1 MSRRHKPPSSVRPE
15 RTLTRCGLW
24 ATGPTQLQLPFEAT
38 GLSERIHASGRL
50 QLSPDYDVFAW
61 LCERWQRQPTP
72 SGWMRPTLYEVGSA
86 LYGRPPSNA
95 DYRQLRAA
103 LDRLAWVA
111 VTIDGY
117 DIETGRLD
125 DRQLSSS
132 NLVELRRP
140 QDDPDGLQR
149 PSIRFAEWL
158 RQALAEERVVRMP
171 WRTLR
176 SFGRNHQLAK
186 RLWLYL
192 AAERWKRQGAGD
204 VEATWIRCG
213 DQLEAAL
220 GMDYD
225 RPRAARAALKRAC
238 VTIRRTDARYAAG
251 ALDVVQVARHN
262 WRIAAERPTWEAWR
276 ELRAEHAAVREQIAR
291 SLGTSARPSGPGVPE
306 RPSGAA

>member
-1 MSRRHKPPSSVRPE
+1 MSHRHESPSSVRPE

-38 GLSERIHASGRL
+38 GLSERIHASGHL

-61 LCERWQRQPTP
+61 LCERWQRQPTS

-95 DYRQLRAA
+95 DYRHLRAA
-103 LDRLAWVA
+103 LDRLASVT

-117 DIETGRLD
+117 DISTGEFR
-125 DRQLSSS
+125 DRWVSKS
-132 NLVELRRP
+132 NLVELSQPYLDRQQGIDR
-140 QDDPDGLQR
+140 QGF
-149 PSIRFAEWL
+149 RFAEWL
-158 RQALAEERVVRMP
+158 RQAIAEERVVRMP

-176 SFGRNHQLAK
+176 AFDERHKLAK

-192 AAERWKRQGAGD
+192 AAERWKRQGGGD

-213 DQLEAAL
+213 DQLETAL

-238 VTIRRTDARYAAG
+238 VTIRRVDARYAAG
-251 ALDVVQVARHN
+251 ALDVVQVGRHN

-276 ELRAEHAAVREQIAR
+276 ELRAEHAAVRAQIAR
-291 SLGTSARPSGPGVPE
+291 SLGT
-306 RPSGAA
+306 

>member
-1 MSRRHKPPSSVRPE
+1 MSHRHESPSSVRAE
-15 RTLTRCGLW
+15 RTLTRTGLW
-24 ATGPTQLQLPFEAT
+24 ATGPVQLQLPFEAS
-38 GLSERIHASGRL
+38 GLSERIHATGHL
-50 QLSPDYDVFAW
+50 KLSPDYDVFAW
-61 LCERWQRQPTP
+61 LCERWQTRPTP

-86 LYGRPPSNA
+86 LYGRAPSNA
-95 DYRQLRAA
+95 DYRHLRDA
-103 LDRLAWVA
+103 LDRLAWVH

-117 DIETGRLD
+117 SIETGRFD
-125 DRQLSSS
+125 DRQLSRS
-132 NLVELRRP
+132 NLLELERAHR
-140 QDDPDGLQR
+140 DPDGLQR

-158 RQALAEERVVRMP
+158 RQAIAQERVVRMP

-192 AAERWKRQGAGD
+192 AAERWKRQGTGD

-238 VTIRRTDARYAAG
+238 LTIRRTDARYAAG
-251 ALDVVQVARHN
+251 ALDVVQIGRGN
-262 WRIAAERPTWEAWR
+262 WRVAAERPTWEAWR
-276 ELRAEHAAVREQIAR
+276 ELRPKHEAVREAIQR
-291 SLGTSARPSGPGVPE
+291 SQAT
-306 RPSGAA
+306 

>member
-1 MSRRHKPPSSVRPE
+1 MSHRHETPSSVRAE

-24 ATGPTQLQLPFEAT
+24 ATGPVQLQLPFEAS
-38 GLSERIHASGRL
+38 GLSERIHASGHL
-50 QLSPDYDVFAW
+50 KLSPDYDVFAW
-61 LCERWQRQPTP
+61 LCERWQIRPTP

-86 LYGRPPSNA
+86 LYGRAPSNA
-95 DYRQLRAA
+95 DYRHLRDA
-103 LDRLAWVA
+103 LDRLAWVH

-117 DIETGRLD
+117 SIETGRFD
-125 DRQLSSS
+125 DRQLSRS
-132 NLVELRRP
+132 NLLELERAHH
-140 QDDPDGLQR
+140 DPDGLQR

-158 RQALAEERVVRMP
+158 RQAIAQEQVVRMP

-192 AAERWKRQGAGD
+192 AAERWKRQGTGD

-213 DQLEAAL
+213 NQLEAAL

-238 VTIRRTDARYAAG
+238 LTIRRVDARYAAG
-251 ALDVVQVARHN
+251 ALDVVQIGRGN
-262 WRIAAERPTWEAWR
+262 WRVAAERPTWEAWR
-276 ELRAEHAAVREQIAR
+276 ELRAEHQAVREVIQR
-291 SLGTSARPSGPGVPE
+291 SR
-306 RPSGAA
+306 AA

>member
-1 MSRRHKPPSSVRPE
+1 MNRRHESPSSVRPE
-15 RTLTRCGLW
+15 RTLTRSGLW
-24 ATGPTQLQLPFEAT
+24 ATGPVQLRLPFEAT

-72 SGWMRPTLYEVGSA
+72 SGWMRPTLYEIGSA
-86 LYGRPPSNA
+86 LYGKAPSGR
-95 DYRQLRAA
+95 DYRHLRGA
-103 LDRLAWVA
+103 LDRLASVT

-117 DIETGRLD
+117 DIETGAFRDHWVSQDNVVALG
-125 DRQLSSS
+125 
-132 NLVELRRP
+132 RP
-140 QDDPDGLQR
+140 TREDPTGLQR

-158 RQALAEERVVRMP
+158 RQAIAEERVVRMP

-176 SFGRNHQLAK
+176 AFDERHKLAK

-225 RPRAARAALKRAC
+225 RPRDARAALKRAC

-251 ALDVVQVARHN
+251 ALDVVQVGRHN
-262 WRIAAERPTWEAWR
+262 WRIAAERPTWDAWR
-276 ELRAEHAAVREQIAR
+276 ELRAEHAAVRAQIAR
-291 SLGTSARPSGPGVPE
+291 SLGT
-306 RPSGAA
+306 